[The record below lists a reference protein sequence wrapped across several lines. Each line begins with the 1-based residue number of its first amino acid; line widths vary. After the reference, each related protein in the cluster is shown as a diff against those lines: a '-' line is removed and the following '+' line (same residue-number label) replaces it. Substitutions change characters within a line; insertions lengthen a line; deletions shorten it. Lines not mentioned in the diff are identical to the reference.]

1 MKTHSFLLS
10 ILLSTSAIQL
20 HAISINTNFG
30 KISDEEINLTQYD
43 PDTTAEALILY
54 EHTDVH
60 FIYSAQAGF
69 ELVTDFSTRIKI
81 LKDEGVSQA
90 NITIPYYFIGYEQEE
105 KVTKL
110 QGFVY
115 NRVNGKIVK
124 TKLDKDYIFD
134 EQISENTKQKKF
146 TFPNVKQGS
155 IIEYKYSLQSDF
167 YYNIPPIIAQRN
179 IPILHLETT
188 VTIPEYFQYNT
199 NITGWTLPNINQSL
213 GNQNFNIII
222 GSYHE
227 MVSASTQIYKLTT
240 DSVEAL
246 KEENYIF
253 CLEDYRPKLTF
264 ELRGINMPNSI
275 YQPYTNSWPDLEARL
290 MEFKEFGGALKMTCP
305 FKNEIEQLKAIADP
319 NEKIQAVLDL
329 VRAHM
334 TWNGNYGIFAE
345 DIKKAV
351 QNGKGDMPQINF
363 TLISALREAGLEA
376 YPVVFSRRSKGRIPL
391 TFPTIDKLNSLIAAV
406 KIDEGNL
413 VYLDACSPV
422 STINIFNPNLLVENA
437 RLITERGSQWVD
449 LSNLSRNLQNLN
461 IEGTIGADGLITGEA
476 RNIFLGECAYDYQI
490 LTAPFTEAEQFRETA
505 ERAYEVEVQEYQQE
519 SPQAGRV
526 NENFTFTKQSNTNGD
541 YIYIDPFVLS
551 YMSKNPFPNA
561 ERKYPV
567 EFDYNRSDAI
577 MAKLTIPDGY
587 TIVEAPQNIAL
598 LSPDKSLKC
607 VYHITIEGNTIS
619 LLYKFDRKRSFFDQ
633 PGYGDLRAFY
643 ANIVGKKGEQIV
655 LKRTLAQ

>member
-60 FIYSAQAGF
+60 FVYSAQAGF

-155 IIEYKYSLQSDF
+155 IIEYKYSLRSDF

-199 NITGWTLPNINQSL
+199 NITGWTLPNIDQSL

-240 DSVEAL
+240 DSVEA
-246 KEENYIF
+246 
-253 CLEDYRPKLTF
+253 
-264 ELRGINMPNSI
+264 
-275 YQPYTNSWPDLEARL
+275 
-290 MEFKEFGGALKMTCP
+290 
-305 FKNEIEQLKAIADP
+305 
-319 NEKIQAVLDL
+319 
-329 VRAHM
+329 
-334 TWNGNYGIFAE
+334 
-345 DIKKAV
+345 
-351 QNGKGDMPQINF
+351 
-363 TLISALREAGLEA
+363 
-376 YPVVFSRRSKGRIPL
+376 
-391 TFPTIDKLNSLIAAV
+391 
-406 KIDEGNL
+406 
-413 VYLDACSPV
+413 
-422 STINIFNPNLLVENA
+422 
-437 RLITERGSQWVD
+437 
-449 LSNLSRNLQNLN
+449 
-461 IEGTIGADGLITGEA
+461 
-476 RNIFLGECAYDYQI
+476 
-490 LTAPFTEAEQFRETA
+490 
-505 ERAYEVEVQEYQQE
+505 
-519 SPQAGRV
+519 
-526 NENFTFTKQSNTNGD
+526 
-541 YIYIDPFVLS
+541 
-551 YMSKNPFPNA
+551 
-561 ERKYPV
+561 
-567 EFDYNRSDAI
+567 
-577 MAKLTIPDGY
+577 
-587 TIVEAPQNIAL
+587 
-598 LSPDKSLKC
+598 
-607 VYHITIEGNTIS
+607 
-619 LLYKFDRKRSFFDQ
+619 
-633 PGYGDLRAFY
+633 
-643 ANIVGKKGEQIV
+643 
-655 LKRTLAQ
+655 